1 MNVQSRL
8 LGYFSGNPGDFMTPL
23 LEVKFLEHSG
33 PAGRTTGRNEMGK
46 RGGGAKEGV
55 EVFI

>member
-8 LGYFSGNPGDFMTPL
+8 FGYFSGKPGDFMTPL

-33 PAGRTTGRNEMGK
+33 PTGIRYKGNVRRRDETGMQVRQKGT
-46 RGGGAKEGV
+46 
-55 EVFI
+55 F